1 MHGARLKPFPL
12 FASCLPGLEGLL
24 DQELEELGVGA
35 REVLPGGVEFRGHA
49 RAALRVAVG
58 SGIATRVLLRFER
71 FRATRFETLRRRTS
85 EIEWEHFLRDDEVFD
100 VRADVAHCRLW
111 HKGAVEERIAL
122 GILDR
127 LGLDR
132 LAIAAKLS
140 ERNRDDEGA
149 GGNEQSDE
157 DDEETLPVV
166 RVRASGDRFGLALDL
181 SGAPLWR
188 RGYRQETAKAP
199 LREDLAHALVRV
211 ALAGGPQTQGTLQG
225 AMQATVQATAQATVQ
240 APAQATAQ
248 AIVIGDPFC
257 GSGTIGI
264 EAASIA
270 AALPPGRARRFA
282 LERTVLDAHCDI
294 ARAIDEIA
302 ARRQPF
308 EARILMSDRDA
319 GAIEATRHNAARAGV
334 LDRIEVACCAVS
346 DAPLF
351 ATEATTV
358 IATNPPYGDRVGGED
373 LRALYQRF
381 GSLVRGRTAPTSVT
395 LVTADARLARTM
407 GLALESVVA
416 TEHGG
421 KRVRFLRGVTPEPVR
436 G

>member
-1 MHGARLKPFPL
+1 MHGARLKPFTL

-149 GGNEQSDE
+149 GSNEHGDE

-211 ALAGGPQTQGTLQG
+211 ALAGGPQTQGPVQG
-225 AMQATVQATAQATVQ
+225 ALQATAQT
-240 APAQATAQ
+240 TAQ
-248 AIVIGDPFC
+248 SIVIGDPFC

-264 EAASIA
+264 EAAGIA

-294 ARAIDEIA
+294 ARAIEEIA

-351 ATEATTV
+351 ADEGTTV

-381 GSLVRGRTAPTSVT
+381 GSLVRGRTAPTSVA

-421 KRVRFLRGVTPEPVR
+421 KRVRFLRGVTPEPA
-436 G
+436 